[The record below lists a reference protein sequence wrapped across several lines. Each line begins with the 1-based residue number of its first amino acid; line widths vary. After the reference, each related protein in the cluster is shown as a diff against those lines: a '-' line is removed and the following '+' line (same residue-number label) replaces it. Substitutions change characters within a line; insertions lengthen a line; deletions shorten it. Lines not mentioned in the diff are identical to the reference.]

1 MNKTALIPGSFD
13 PITRGHVDVIER
25 TAKIFDEVI
34 VAVFDNSE
42 KRTLFTAEQRLEM
55 TRLAVQRF
63 PNVRADLSNGLLA
76 EYAKK
81 HNAVLVKG
89 VRNVTDFDYE
99 YWLAAINRNM
109 DEKIETIFIPASAEV
124 QHISST
130 VVREMLKYGR
140 SCANLVTP
148 EVDEYMK
155 KIRG

>member
-109 DEKIETIFIPASAEV
+109 DERSKPFLFRQAQRYSTSAQPLCARCSNTAEA
-124 QHISST
+124 
-130 VVREMLKYGR
+130 VRTL
-140 SCANLVTP
+140 
-148 EVDEYMK
+148 
-155 KIRG
+155 